1 MYTSSK
7 RRYILYNIQ
16 ILSWGKRKKM
26 LIKIIIICIGIV
38 VCCLYTSI
46 LWYMISLLV
55 FKTMREGRYG
65 YSHFETQNSL
75 KVVENWCQSPEIHV
89 CWSNPSAANLR
100 DKKLGYCDISQIFY
114 FFLGWQE
121 IYNALIVNE

>member
-16 ILSWGKRKKM
+16 ILSSGKCKKM

-55 FKTMREGRYG
+55 FKTMREGEGRYG
-65 YSHFETQNSL
+65 YSHFETENFL
-75 KVVENWCQSPEIHV
+75 KVVENWSQSPEIHV
-89 CWSNPSAANLR
+89 CWSNPSATNLR
-100 DKKLGYCDISQIFY
+100 DKKLGDCDISHILY
-114 FFLGWQE
+114 FF
-121 IYNALIVNE
+121 